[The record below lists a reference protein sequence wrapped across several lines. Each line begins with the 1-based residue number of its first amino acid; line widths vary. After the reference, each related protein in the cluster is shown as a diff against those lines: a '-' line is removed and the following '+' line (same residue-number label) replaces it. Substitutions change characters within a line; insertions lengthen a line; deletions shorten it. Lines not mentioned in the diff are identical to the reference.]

1 MLTILRIAAILF
13 ILWLVVRYLKLKLI
27 DRLRELFGGEN
38 GGSAGGGEV
47 AEMVRDPVCGSYI
60 SIEDALKEEINGEE
74 RYFCSKECAEKF
86 SGSGDVST
94 GV

>member
-13 ILWLVVRYLKLKLI
+13 ILWLVVRYIKLKFVE
-27 DRLRELFGGEN
+27 RLRELFGGEN

-60 SIEDALKEEINGEE
+60 SIEDAVKEEISGEE

-86 SGSGDVST
+86 SGPGKGFA